1 MNGPDAEQRCD
12 ALHYGNHGQA
22 DKRTLHIFLAAED
35 GLPYR
40 YVYCIKHDKRPDI
53 AMQGPVKR
61 GKEVNGFHFLAHG
74 SHFCVV
80 ACRTRAATSR
90 V

>member
-12 ALHYGNHGQA
+12 ALHHGNRGQA
-22 DKRTLHIFLAAED
+22 DKRTLHVFFAAED

-53 AMQGPVKR
+53 AVQGPVKR

-74 SHFCVV
+74 SHFCV